1 VTAVLALDQGTTG
14 SSAVVL
20 DETGTIRG
28 SADREIRQFYPASAH
43 VEHDPE
49 EIFATTVAVGREA
62 LTRAGLDSSE
72 VTAIGITNQRE
83 TTVVWER
90 ATGRPIH
97 PAVVWQSRASAAI
110 CERLRSD
117 GHEKL
122 VRERTGL
129 VIDAYFSGTK
139 VRWILDQVAGAQKRA
154 EAGELVC
161 GTIDT
166 WLIWKLTGGRT
177 HVTDVSNAS
186 RTLVFDIHRGVWD
199 DDLLGLL
206 SIPRSMLATPVRS
219 SGIVAEADAQ
229 HFGRAL
235 PIAGVAGDQQAALF
249 GQTCFAAGEAKNTY
263 GTGCFLLVNTADRA
277 ALASGGLLTTIAW
290 DTGDGIRYALEG
302 SAFIT
307 GAAVQWLRDGLGII
321 ATAAETESLAAGLA
335 GNDNVYLVPAFTGLG
350 APHWDMY
357 ARGLLIGIERGT
369 TRAHVVRATL
379 ESIAYQTRDLLE
391 AMRAAGQP
399 IEVLRVDG
407 GGTAN
412 GLLIGIERGTTRAH
426 VVRATLESIAYQ
438 TRDLLE
444 AMRAAGQ
451 PIDVLRVDGGGT
463 ANGFL
468 MQFQAD
474 VAGIPVE
481 VAAIQET
488 TALGA
493 AFLAGLATGVWKSP
507 DDLRRR
513 RAVAARYEPRMS
525 ADERESLYAGW
536 QRAVDRSRG
545 WAAAGI

>member
-14 SSAVVL
+14 SSAVVF
-20 DETGTIRG
+20 DEAGTIRG

-399 IEVLRVDG
+399 I
-407 GGTAN
+407 
-412 GLLIGIERGTTRAH
+412 
-426 VVRATLESIAYQ
+426 
-438 TRDLLE
+438 
-444 AMRAAGQ
+444 
-451 PIDVLRVDGGGT
+451 DVLRVDGGGT

-481 VAAIQET
+481 VAATQET

>member
-1 VTAVLALDQGTTG
+1 MTAVLALDQGTTG
-14 SSAVVL
+14 SSAVVF
-20 DETGTIRG
+20 DEAGTIRG

-72 VTAIGITNQRE
+72 VAAIGITNQRE

-412 GLLIGIERGTTRAH
+412 G
-426 VVRATLESIAYQ
+426 
-438 TRDLLE
+438 
-444 AMRAAGQ
+444 
-451 PIDVLRVDGGGT
+451 
-463 ANGFL
+463 FL

-507 DDLRRR
+507 NDLRRR

-525 ADERESLYAGW
+525 ADERDGLYAGW
-536 QRAVDRSRG
+536 QRAVERSRG
-545 WAAAGI
+545 WASTSPV

>member
-1 VTAVLALDQGTTG
+1 MTAVLALDQGTTG

-49 EIFATTVAVGREA
+49 EIFATTVAAGREA

-72 VTAIGITNQRE
+72 VAAIGITNQRE

-412 GLLIGIERGTTRAH
+412 G
-426 VVRATLESIAYQ
+426 
-438 TRDLLE
+438 
-444 AMRAAGQ
+444 
-451 PIDVLRVDGGGT
+451 
-463 ANGFL
+463 FL

-481 VAAIQET
+481 VAATQET

-545 WAAAGI
+545 WAAAAP

>member
-1 VTAVLALDQGTTG
+1 MTAVLALDQGTTG
-14 SSAVVL
+14 SSAIVF
-20 DETGTIRG
+20 DETGAIRG

-49 EIFATTVAVGREA
+49 EIFAATVAVGREA
-62 LTRAGLDSSE
+62 VARARLGANDIA
-72 VTAIGITNQRE
+72 AIGITNQRE

-110 CERLRSD
+110 CERLRAE
-117 GHEKL
+117 GHEQL

-139 VRWILDQVAGAQKRA
+139 IRWILDQVPGAQERA
-154 EAGELVC
+154 EAGELAC
-161 GTIDT
+161 GTIDS

-177 HVTDVSNAS
+177 HATDVSNAA
-186 RTLVFDIHRGVWD
+186 RTMVFDIHRGAWD

-206 SIPRSMLATPVRS
+206 DIPRSMLATPVRS
-219 SGIVAEADAQ
+219 SGRIAETDAA
-229 HFGRAL
+229 HFGAGIS
-235 PIAGVAGDQQAALF
+235 IAGVAGDQQAALF

-263 GTGCFLLVNTADRA
+263 GTGCFLLANTGERA
-277 ALASGGLLTTIAW
+277 ASASGGLLTTIAW
-290 DTGDGIRYALEG
+290 DTGEGIRYALEG

-369 TRAHVVRATL
+369 TRAHLARATL
-379 ESIAYQTRDLLE
+379 ESIAYQTRDLIE
-391 AMRAAGQP
+391 AMRGAGQT

-412 GLLIGIERGTTRAH
+412 R
-426 VVRATLESIAYQ
+426 
-438 TRDLLE
+438 
-444 AMRAAGQ
+444 
-451 PIDVLRVDGGGT
+451 
-463 ANGFL
+463 FL

-474 VAGIPVE
+474 IAGIPVE
-481 VAAIQET
+481 VARIQET

-493 AFLAGLATGVWKSP
+493 AFLAGLATGVWKTA
-507 DDLRRR
+507 DQLRQQRVIATR
-513 RAVAARYEPRMS
+513 FEPRMS

-536 QRAVDRSRG
+536 QRAVERSRG
-545 WAAAGI
+545 WALP

>member
-1 VTAVLALDQGTTG
+1 MTAVLALDQGTTG

-412 GLLIGIERGTTRAH
+412 G
-426 VVRATLESIAYQ
+426 
-438 TRDLLE
+438 
-444 AMRAAGQ
+444 
-451 PIDVLRVDGGGT
+451 
-463 ANGFL
+463 FL

-481 VAAIQET
+481 VAATQET

>member
-1 VTAVLALDQGTTG
+1 MTAVLALDQGTTG

-412 GLLIGIERGTTRAH
+412 G
-426 VVRATLESIAYQ
+426 
-438 TRDLLE
+438 
-444 AMRAAGQ
+444 
-451 PIDVLRVDGGGT
+451 
-463 ANGFL
+463 FL

-481 VAAIQET
+481 VAATQET

-493 AFLAGLATGVWKSP
+493 TFLAGLATGVWKSP